1 MKTVLAILI
10 LTMTAGAGLAAG
22 PSTSSLPVKYIT
34 LEGLAQSLPSTPI
47 VAGFD
52 IDDTVLFSTPAY
64 YYGANNGEGPG
75 GTNRY
80 GSDYLANPQFRKDLN
95 QDLDKFSMKKKAG
108 DELIAMHKR
117 RGDTIVF
124 ITKRNCYDDDAEVI
138 RKRLNRLFAL
148 SSQVFCT
155 NEQSKTPYLEK
166 TGARI
171 YYGDADTDIEYSMQV
186 KGDKV
191 RPIRVE
197 RSRMSTNKGGYHPGK
212 YGEEI
217 LADSEN

>member
-1 MKTVLAILI
+1 MRRLKSLLLSLALV
-10 LTMTAGAGLAAG
+10 TALSSNTSAAPLHYVTLDALA
-22 PSTSSLPVKYIT
+22 K
-34 LEGLAQSLPSTPI
+34 SLPSSPI

-64 YYGANNGEGPG
+64 NYGATNGEGPN

-80 GSDYLANPQFRKDLN
+80 GADYLASPQFRKDLN
-95 QDLDKFSMKKKAG
+95 QYLDKFSMKKKAG
-108 DELIAMHKR
+108 EELIRMHQS

-124 ITKRNCYDDDAEVI
+124 ITKRICYDDDAEVI
-138 RKRLNRLFAL
+138 QKRVNRLFAV
-148 SSQVFCT
+148 SARVFCT

-186 KGDKV
+186 KGGKV

-197 RSRMSTNKGGYHPGK
+197 RSGMSTNKWGYHPGK